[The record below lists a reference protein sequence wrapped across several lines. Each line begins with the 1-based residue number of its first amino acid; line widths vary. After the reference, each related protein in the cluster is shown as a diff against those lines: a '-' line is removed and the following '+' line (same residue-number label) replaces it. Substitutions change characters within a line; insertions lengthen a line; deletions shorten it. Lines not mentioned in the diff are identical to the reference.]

1 MMSARSIPIIIC
13 ILALAGIGVSSLSL
27 YHHYAKSKTAYCDF
41 GESFNCDIVNR
52 SEHSSIAGIPVAG
65 IGIFGYAV
73 VLLLSTVFRENRD
86 TPGMLTAG
94 ALAGVAFALYLTYV
108 EAFLLHAYCILC
120 LSSLLIIILIA
131 SFSATWLYSSRRT
144 S

>member
-1 MMSARSIPIIIC
+1 MISARAIPIWIC
-13 ILALAGIGVSSLSL
+13 ILALSGIAVSSLSL

-41 GESFNCDIVNR
+41 GEKFNCDIVNR
-52 SEHSSIAGIPVAG
+52 SEYSAIAGIPVAG

-94 ALAGVAFALYLTYV
+94 SLAGVAFALYLTYV
-108 EAFLLHAYCILC
+108 EAFQLHAYCILC

-131 SFSATWLYSSRRT
+131 SFSATWFYSKRAS
-144 S
+144 